1 MHRLTVF
8 LFFTCFIS
16 VCQVCRSQSVL
27 NSTGQT
33 ISTGN
38 YLIEYSVG
46 ELAITTISGTANHA
60 TQGLLQPNI
69 KVINPDCAVINQPFQ
84 YFPSPTYDKL
94 RLVGQNNWIDAYQ
107 VFAADGKLVRSLK
120 FYNNEIDLSNLAAG
134 IYFIRML
141 PGCDN
146 KYKTIKIFKTTR

>member
-1 MHRLTVF
+1 MKFITAL
-8 LFFTCFIS
+8 FTCILFS
-16 VCQVCRSQSVL
+16 AFTARAQQVI

-33 ISTGN
+33 ISTSN
-38 YLIEYSVG
+38 FVIEYSVG
-46 ELAITTISGTANHA
+46 EMAITTISGTANHA

>member
-1 MHRLTVF
+1 MKFITAL
-8 LFFTCFIS
+8 FTCIVFS
-16 VCQVCRSQSVL
+16 AFTASAQQVI

-33 ISTGN
+33 ISTSN
-38 YLIEYSVG
+38 FVIEYSVG

>member
-1 MHRLTVF
+1 MKFITSL
-8 LFFTCFIS
+8 FTCILFS
-16 VCQVCRSQSVL
+16 AFTASAQQVI

-33 ISTGN
+33 ISTSN
-38 YLIEYSVG
+38 FVIEYSVG

>member
-1 MHRLTVF
+1 MKFITAL
-8 LFFTCFIS
+8 FTCILFS
-16 VCQVCRSQSVL
+16 AFTAGAQQVI

-33 ISTGN
+33 IHTSN
-38 YLIEYSVG
+38 FVIEYSVG
-46 ELAITTISGTANHA
+46 ELAISTISGTANHA